1 MSTQLTLLALLTGLL
16 TGALFR
22 FLNVPIPAPPEFPG
36 IVGIIGIY
44 IGYRLIEY
52 LDIGVDLLE
61 ILGV

>member
-1 MSTQLTLLALLTGLL
+1 MSTQITILALLTGLL

-36 IVGIIGIY
+36 IMGIVGIY
-44 IGYRLIEY
+44 VGYKVIEY

-61 ILGV
+61 ILGI